1 MMKKN
6 KILALVLA
14 CIVCVGIGIGG
25 TLAWLTAN
33 STPVVNT
40 FTTSDIGVELAE
52 GDNLDLKMI
61 PGWTI
66 TKDPKAKVTVGS
78 EDCYLFVK
86 VEKSA
91 NFDSFMTCTI
101 ADGWQELSLTGV
113 NYKVYYKVFDSKDT
127 TNTNVKGMEYSVLK
141 DDQVQVLGTVT
152 KDMMTA
158 SDFTQPTLTFT
169 AYATQLYKDNTTQ
182 FSAADAWAKVNPAAS
197 GT

>member
-1 MMKKN
+1 MKK
-6 KILALVLA
+6 KTIALVLA
-14 CIVCVGIGIGG
+14 CILCVAIGIGG